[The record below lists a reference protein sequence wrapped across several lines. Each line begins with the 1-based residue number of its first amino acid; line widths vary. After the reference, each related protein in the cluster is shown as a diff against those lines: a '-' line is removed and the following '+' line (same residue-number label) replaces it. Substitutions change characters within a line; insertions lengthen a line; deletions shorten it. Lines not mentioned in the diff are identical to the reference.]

1 METGRIRKSW
11 TSIPRLI
18 MIGCMGAFLAL
29 SCSSGPSKPPRKQT
43 ILDTEFDD
51 AKLGA
56 EESQNMAAAMGLVDD
71 PTLNAYINAIG
82 KRMLPFAPKRAFN
95 YTFQIVDQSAPNAFA
110 LPGGH
115 IYVSRGLLTLVNTED
130 ELACVIGH
138 EITHAAERHAAAR
151 QEFGRRMNP
160 FSMGYMRA
168 GQLAAYGRNQER
180 DADRGGQLLAAKAGW
195 NPMGM
200 ATFMQDLG
208 AMSRF
213 TTGWSRLPNF
223 FDSHPSSPERAA
235 TTFTRGQNMEW
246 VARPPIAPTHLQ
258 FLEKLSGLTIGE
270 DPKEGIFEKTRFLH
284 LDMDFSLRFPDGWRL
299 INDRDVVGAI
309 EPSQKAF
316 IALRIEGPGDDPQA
330 MARKVIET
338 ELLQV
343 RAKINNEISVQI
355 GNYPGY
361 RIEAHIPGARTSV
374 SMTFIAYQDY
384 IFRIDTV
391 TKSGQLNQYIGRGR
405 AAVRSFRPLTKKE
418 KGLFELVQLEIAES
432 RRGENLAQLSARTHN
447 KLSLGMTAVLNDIFI
462 DTQLRPGQ
470 AIKVGRGQPYS
481 PSPDKP
487 KPGEDLEEDQPTA
500 NEGEASS
507 SPFGLQ

>member
-1 METGRIRKSW
+1 MV
-11 TSIPRLI
+11 
-18 MIGCMGAFLAL
+18 IGCLSTFLAL
-29 SCSSGPSKPPRKQT
+29 SCGTGPSKPPRKQT
-43 ILDTEFDD
+43 VLDTEFDD
-51 AKLGA
+51 ARLGA

-71 PTLNAYINAIG
+71 PVLNAYINAIG

-115 IYVSRGLLTLVNTED
+115 VYVSRGLLTLVNTED

-151 QEFGRRMNP
+151 QEFGRRINP

-168 GQLAAYGRNQER
+168 GQLAAYGRDQEH

-208 AMSRF
+208 AMSRL
-213 TTGWSRLPNF
+213 TAGWSRLPSF

-246 VARPPIAPTHLQ
+246 VARPNIAPTHLD
-258 FLEKLSGLTIGE
+258 FLEKLTGLTLGE

-309 EPSQKAF
+309 EPSYKAF
-316 IALRIEGPGDDPQA
+316 IALRVEGPGDDPQA

-338 ELLQV
+338 ELLQA
-343 RAKINNEISVQI
+343 RAKVNSEMSVQI
-355 GNYPGY
+355 GEYPGY

-384 IFRIDTV
+384 IFRVDTV
-391 TKSGQLNQYIGRGR
+391 ARSGQLNQYLGRGR
-405 AAVRSFRPLTKKE
+405 AVVRSFRPLTKKE
-418 KGLFELVQLEIAES
+418 KGLFELVQLEITEA
-432 RRGENLAQLSARTHN
+432 RRGESLAQLSARTNN
-447 KLSLGMTAVLNDIFI
+447 KLSLGMTAVLNDMFI
-462 DTQLRPGQ
+462 DARLKAGQ
-470 AIKVGRGQPYS
+470 PVKIGRGQPYDPGS
-481 PSPDKP
+481 EKP
-487 KPGEDLEEDQPTA
+487 ESADGLEEVPSNGDKKK
-500 NEGEASS
+500 AS
-507 SPFGLQ
+507 